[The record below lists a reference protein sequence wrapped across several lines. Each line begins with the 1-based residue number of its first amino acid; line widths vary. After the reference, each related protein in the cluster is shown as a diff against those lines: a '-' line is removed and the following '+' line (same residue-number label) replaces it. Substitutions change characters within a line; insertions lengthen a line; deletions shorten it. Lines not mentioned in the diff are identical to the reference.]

1 MESSVYRFL
10 ADDHDR
16 LEGLLDRAAAV
27 PGVIER
33 ASYDVFRRG
42 LLRHISM
49 EEKVLFP
56 AIAARSPEGVET
68 VRRLR
73 LDHGAIA
80 ALLVPPPSKAIV
92 ATLRSILEVH
102 NAREEGEG
110 GVYGM
115 VDAREERSLVEK
127 IQATPEVPAAPY
139 NERPGVLD
147 ATRRAVERAGYRFIE
162 VGRKGV

>member
-1 MESSVYRFL
+1 MESSVYGFL

-16 LEGLLDRAAAV
+16 LEGLLDRATAV
-27 PGVIER
+27 PGMIER
-33 ASYDVFRRG
+33 ESYDAFRRG

-49 EEKVLFP
+49 EEKALFP
-56 AIAARSPEGVET
+56 AVAARSPEGVET

-80 ALLVPPPSKAIV
+80 ALLVPPPSKAII

-115 VDAREERSLVEK
+115 ADAGEERALVEK
-127 IQATPEVPAAPY
+127 IMATPEVPAAPY
-139 NERPGVLD
+139 NEKPGVLD
-147 ATRRAVERAGYRFIE
+147 ATRRAVERAGYRFVE
-162 VGRKGV
+162 RE